1 MEFKVSV
8 IIPVYN
14 AGPFIR
20 QAVESALA
28 QPETAEVVLV
38 EDKSPDDSLVVCQ
51 KLAREC
57 PQVRLFQHPGGINRG
72 AGPSRNLGIINSTQ
86 DFIAFLDADD
96 FYLPGRFTVVRQ
108 VFAAR
113 LDCDG
118 VYEAVG
124 MHFEDEEGKTRWL
137 ESDMA
142 GIRMTTM
149 EPGIPPGELYAAL
162 TRGGRGHI
170 HLNGLVIRREALNRS
185 GLMNESIADTLHE
198 DTDFILRLSAAGQL
212 LPGSVEEP
220 TSLRRVHA
228 QNRVSAPRPA
238 EMIQRDRMRQRAA
251 TYAWVREHGT
261 PIQRDLAFRRLLRQ
275 HLIWPEIHSARQR
288 FFRLAGFPFRFPQAL
303 TEKSYWCEFKDAL
316 SALIRGTDGD
326 SRG

>member
-1 MEFKVSV
+1 MDFRVSV

-38 EDKSPDDSLVVCQ
+38 EDNSPDDSLAACQ
-51 KLAREC
+51 KLAREY

-72 AGPSRNLGIINSTQ
+72 AGPSRNLGIINSTR

-108 VFAAR
+108 VFAER
-113 LDCDG
+113 PDCDG

-162 TRGGRGHI
+162 TRGGQGHI
-170 HLNGLVIRREALNRS
+170 HLNGLVIRREVLGRS
-185 GLMNESIADTLHE
+185 GVFNESIPNTRGE
-198 DTDFILRLSAAGQL
+198 DTDFILRLSAVGQL
-212 LPGSVEEP
+212 LPGSVEKP

-228 QNRVSAPRPA
+228 QNRVSAPRSA
-238 EMIQRDRMRQRAA
+238 ESIQRDRMRLRAA

-275 HLIWPEIHSARQR
+275 HLSWPEIHSARQR
-288 FFRLAGFPFRFPQAL
+288 FFRLAGFLFRFPHAL
-303 TEKSYWCEFKDAL
+303 TEKSYWRECKDSL
-316 SALIRGTDGD
+316 SALIRGANGGG
-326 SRG
+326 RG

>member
-1 MEFKVSV
+1 MDFRVSV

-38 EDKSPDDSLVVCQ
+38 EDNSPDDSLAACQ
-51 KLAREC
+51 KLAREY

-72 AGPSRNLGIINSTQ
+72 AGPSRNLGIINSTR

-108 VFAAR
+108 VFAER
-113 LDCDG
+113 PDCDG

-149 EPGIPPGELYAAL
+149 EPGIPPA
-162 TRGGRGHI
+162 
-170 HLNGLVIRREALNRS
+170 S
-185 GLMNESIADTLHE
+185 
-198 DTDFILRLSAAGQL
+198 F
-212 LPGSVEEP
+212 
-220 TSLRRVHA
+220 
-228 QNRVSAPRPA
+228 
-238 EMIQRDRMRQRAA
+238 
-251 TYAWVREHGT
+251 T
-261 PIQRDLAFRRLLRQ
+261 P
-275 HLIWPEIHSARQR
+275 H
-288 FFRLAGFPFRFPQAL
+288 
-303 TEKSYWCEFKDAL
+303 
-316 SALIRGTDGD
+316 
-326 SRG
+326 